1 MNNDISR
8 DLTSYD
14 KVKIPTGRIEM
25 AKTSETMPLFETKA
39 DAKAM
44 ECLGAMGCA
53 QVNMQ
58 KGSVKKSVEE
68 FMSDPFLAQ
77 TKMDF
82 CDSLVEDE
90 GYDIFTVENDTLTI
104 DMPEGVEI
112 KEDEMIEGIDFP
124 LVFTKVVT
132 E

>member
-1 MNNDISR
+1 MSNDISR

-14 KVKIPTGRIEM
+14 KVKIPTGRIELK
-25 AKTSETMPLFETKA
+25 KTTESMPMCELQT
-39 DAKAM
+39 DSNAM

-68 FMSDPFLAQ
+68 FMDDPFLAQ
-77 TKMDF
+77 TKMNF

-90 GYDIFTVENDTLTI
+90 GYDIFQAIEITDNFFKSLKDEDTYRN
-104 DMPEGVEI
+104 
-112 KEDEMIEGIDFP
+112 
-124 LVFTKVVT
+124 
-132 E
+132 